1 MPQAIPAIV
10 SWVGTALWSASWVTV
25 AKIALVVGSTIY
37 SRNQAKKAQ
46 RAFASLRDQGTSVT
60 FSDPMAVA
68 ALVYGECRIGGVVI
82 HAETTGASNNFLH
95 QVIALAPHDLSE
107 IDDIY
112 FGDEAL
118 GMPWNSGSPSNVPD
132 VTSSYYGK
140 TRINRKIGGGSADSE
155 LVAESGGGW
164 TSTDKMTG
172 VASIYVRTQ
181 WDVDVF
187 PQGLSFNIST
197 DVKGKECYDTRDA
210 STAYTN
216 NNALVLRD
224 FLVEHLG
231 YPAAEVDSADV
242 NAAANICDESVTIAD
257 STSQK
262 RYTFNG
268 RILTDTKPADARQMI
283 ARAMGGWCAKIGGK
297 WRMEAGA
304 SKSSS
309 LSLTPDD
316 FIGEIEWLNQD
327 PISEACN
334 AVRVTYLDPKN
345 NWQPATAPLVR
356 KIVTAPNITAGARCT
371 IVSLGTTNFTLIGAA
386 SNTVGLTFTASGAGT
401 GTGTVDPYLGE
412 DNGVEHVRD
421 IDLFGVTNEATAL
434 RLGRI
439 ELERARHGLTF
450 TTQTGLKGL
459 QVQAGDWVDVTFSR
473 YGWSSK
479 LFEVVEHR
487 TVHEVQESGMFISI
501 RLVLREVSSAI
512 YSRTAAD
519 ETTAD
524 PAPNTTLQNPRD
536 VIAPVLGTL
545 ESDDDQLTIDSRGQ
559 VVSRIKV
566 PWTCADAYVT
576 SGGTFEIEYKLSADT
591 DWLPAPIAPLKGS
604 DEVAWIGPVVDGED
618 YDVRIRAVNG
628 IGVHSDWDTETAHT
642 VIGKS
647 EDPNPATS
655 LAAEAIPG
663 GAILTWTEPTDLDI
677 GEYWIYENT
686 TNSIPADPEFKIA
699 APATSFTR
707 NGLDAGDVYY
717 WWVKAVDTS
726 GNASTAAGSVTVT
739 VLPSASP
746 TYLFAGV
753 YSASDTYYC
762 NAEVVSIVKHSSS
775 YYKASNAAKD
785 GLATWGT
792 PPTDW
797 TAITWIPALAATDLL
812 LAKDVVILKKLTMGD
827 GATANAGIITDA
839 SSTSH
844 TSGTGFHL
852 NPRNS
857 SYSNLATARFGSTSG
872 YYIGFDGTT
881 VDTVLKTF
889 TLKPSASGVQ
899 FVIDTD
905 SSFVGPNPPARMTF
919 GTMQALNS
927 GTATALNFS
936 SASGSGIRWTGGTG
950 FAIGESFVSTYQIDT
965 TTGAGRFASIQI
977 GSDCDL
983 TRSSANTITTPDS
996 LVVGGALQ
1004 VNSTGNFTGAL
1015 SASSLST
1022 TAQATIGSYINLGS
1036 AVGSIIN
1043 FHTDTVLYRSGANA
1057 LRTGGALT
1065 VDGRIYIGTNGELY
1079 QPSLNVIRTPNG
1091 LIVDLGVVTT
1101 SVAVDQSGTYEF
1113 FAGAGNAAV
1122 YVRNQNF
1129 EVRDSGGTAKLSVL
1143 GASGNTSIAGTL
1155 SVASTL
1161 SVTGTSALGVVTTGT
1176 ITATGAIATSGAL
1189 TSGAAGTLYLGT
1201 DCEIAR
1207 TSVNTLTTPDTFVA
1221 LGLQTNGGDLLVYN
1235 GGDKCRI
1242 QASNGSIL
1250 INSTLV
1256 VTQRQTGWGAP
1267 TGTLSRA
1274 SFDPSTVSATTAY
1287 QVLAALVTDLRTHG
1301 LIGN

>member
-10 SWVGTALWSASWVTV
+10 SWVGTALWSASWLTV

-46 RAFASLRDQGTSVT
+46 RAFASLRDQGTTVT
-60 FSDPMAVA
+60 FSDPMAVS

-82 HAETTGASNNFLH
+82 HAETTGASNNYLH

-118 GMPWNSGSPSNVPD
+118 GMPWNSGSPSNQPD
-132 VTSSYYGK
+132 VTSPYYGK

-172 VASIYVRTQ
+172 VASLYVRTQ

-197 DVKGKECYDTRDA
+197 DVKGKECYDPRDTT
-210 STAYTN
+210 TAYKN

-224 FLVEHLG
+224 YLVEHLG
-231 YPAAEVDSADV
+231 YPSSEIDDDDV
-242 NAAANICDESVTIAD
+242 TAAANICDESVTIAD
-257 STSQK
+257 ATTQA

-304 SKSSS
+304 AKSSS

-356 KIVTAPNITAGARCT
+356 KLVTAPNITAGARCT

-386 SNTVGLTFTASGAGT
+386 SNTVGVTFTASGAGL

-647 EDPNPATS
+647 DPPAAPTS
-655 LAAEAIPG
+655 FTATATAG
-663 GAILTWTEPTDLDI
+663 GVLLEWVPPPDLDLAGYDI
-677 GEYWIYENT
+677 FHAPNGDP
-686 TNSIPADPEFKIA
+686 IPADPLFSVA
-699 APATSFTR
+699 APAFSFVVP
-707 NGLDAGDVYY
+707 GLTVGESTDF
-717 WWVKAVDTS
+717 WIKARDTS
-726 GNASTAAGSVTVT
+726 GNLSTAVGPETTAASPVSSPTLWPRGTFSATAFYLDNADVKNLVRYSGSVYKANNTSKSGLDTWDVPGT
-739 VLPSASP
+739 SSDWV
-746 TYLFAGV
+746 LFAVEDLITATGLIL
-753 YSASDTYYC
+753 
-762 NAEVVSIVKHSSS
+762 AEVGYLYDTLYV
-775 YYKASNAAKD
+775 
-785 GLATWGT
+785 
-792 PPTDW
+792 
-797 TAITWIPALAATDLL
+797 
-812 LAKDVVILKKLTMGD
+812 GD
-827 GATANAGIITDA
+827 GSANKGRIMSHGVTGYGAGA
-839 SSTSH
+839 S
-844 TSGTGFHL
+844 GFFL
-852 NPRNS
+852 
-857 SYSNLATARFGSTSG
+857 
-872 YYIGFDGTT
+872 GFDGTT
-881 VDTVLKTF
+881 PKLFVGNPSGDQLTWNGTALSMTGTLSVGTGDSATLINSTSINFGTRFQIVDLSGQTTLVFQKTAGQSTGNKGFHIQADASNTVLRGGDV
-889 TLKPSASGVQ
+889 SV
-899 FVIDTD
+899 
-905 SSFVGPNPPARMTF
+905 VGP
-919 GTMQALNS
+919 
-927 GTATALNFS
+927 FS
-936 SASGSGIRWTGGTG
+936 PTWSITS
-950 FAIGESFVSTYQIDT
+950 
-965 TTGAGRFASIQI
+965 TTGVGMFTKVQI
-977 GSDCDL
+977 GSDCEFE
-983 TRSSANTITTPDS
+983 RISANTIKTVDTLWPAGS
-996 LVVGGALQ
+996 LLV
-1004 VNSTGNFTGAL
+1004 
-1015 SASSLST
+1015 
-1022 TAQATIGSYINLGS
+1022 
-1036 AVGSIIN
+1036 
-1043 FHTDTVLYRSGANA
+1043 GANSIS
-1057 LRTGGALT
+1057 LT
-1065 VDGRIYIGTNGELY
+1065 SPTSGELLVGAAVKA
-1079 QPSLNVIRTPNG
+1079 SG
-1091 LIVDLGVVTT
+1091 FSVDN
-1101 SVAVDQSGTYEF
+1101 AGTFEF

-1122 YVRNQNF
+1122 YVRNQLF
-1129 EVRDSGGTAKLSVL
+1129 QVRDSSGTTKAQMNPANGLISTVGSLSAGGDATITGAVTAATLATSAQATIGGNITIGSAASAVINLYSDVNLYRSAADVLKTDDAFHALGL
-1143 GASGNTSIAGTL
+1143 GAFNAISAYNGSTSDYVFL
-1155 SVASTL
+1155 
-1161 SVTGTSALGVVTTGT
+1161 
-1176 ITATGAIATSGAL
+1176 TGASVGATIVKGIPLRVATSG
-1189 TSGAAGTLYLGT
+1189 GTLKFEVDPATGQVS
-1201 DCEIAR
+1201 I
-1207 TSVNTLTTPDTFVA
+1207 
-1221 LGLQTNGGDLLVYN
+1221 
-1235 GGDKCRI
+1235 
-1242 QASNGSIL
+1242 ASNKVLSTRYGSTPV
-1250 INSTLV
+1250 TLADV
-1256 VTQRQTGWGAP
+1256 I
-1267 TGTLSRA
+1267 
-1274 SFDPSTVSATTAY
+1274 
-1287 QVLAALVTDLRTHG
+1287 AALQHHG
-1301 LIGN
+1301 LVP

>member
-1 MPQAIPAIV
+1 MFVAQNALRLGIYAAITAYSV
-10 SWVGTALWSASWVTV
+10 SR
-25 AKIALVVGSTIY
+25 
-37 SRNQAKKAQ
+37 SRSQAKKMQ
-46 RAFASLRDQGTSVT
+46 RAFASLREQGTAVT

-82 HAETTGASNNFLH
+82 HAETTGASNNYLH

-118 GMPWNSGSPSNVPD
+118 GMPWNSGSPSNQPD
-132 VTSSYYGK
+132 VSSPYYGK

-172 VASIYVRTQ
+172 VASLYVRTQ

-197 DVKGKECYDTRDA
+197 DVKGKECYDPRD
-210 STAYTN
+210 TTTTYKN

-224 FLVEHLG
+224 YLTEHLG
-231 YPAAEVDSADV
+231 YPSSEIDDDDV
-242 NAAANICDESVTIAD
+242 TAAANICDESVTIAD
-257 STSQK
+257 ATTQA

-297 WRMEAGA
+297 WRMDAGA

-316 FIGEIEWLNQD
+316 FVGEIEWLNQD
-327 PISEACN
+327 PISDACN

-356 KIVTAPNITAGARCT
+356 KLVTAPNITAGARCT
-371 IVSLGTTNFTLIGAA
+371 IVSVGTTSFTSIGAA
-386 SNTVGLTFTASGAGT
+386 SNTVGVTFTASGAGT

-450 TTQTGLKGL
+450 TTQVSHKGLK
-459 QVQAGDWVDVTFSR
+459 VQAGDWVDVTFSR

-487 TVHEVQESGMFISI
+487 TVHEVQETGIYI
-501 RLVLREVSSAI
+501 GVRLVLREVSSAI
-512 YSRTAAD
+512 YTRTAAD

-536 VIAPVLGTL
+536 VLTPVLGTL

-604 DEVAWIGPVVDGED
+604 DQVAWIGPVTDGED

-647 EDPNPATS
+647 DPPAAPTS
-655 LAAEAIPG
+655 FTATAQPGGVLLEFVPPADLDLAAYEIYHAPTGDPI
-663 GAILTWTEPTDLDI
+663 PTDPQFI
-677 GEYWIYENT
+677 
-686 TNSIPADPEFKIA
+686 IA
-699 APATSFTR
+699 APAISFVVT
-707 NGLDAGDVYY
+707 GLTAGEDTDF
-717 WWVKAVDTS
+717 WIKAKDTS
-726 GNASTAAGSVTVT
+726 GNRSSAVGPETAAAGATT
-739 VLPSASP
+739 SP
-746 TYLFAGV
+746 TYMYHGV
-753 YSASDTYYC
+753 YSASDTYYH
-762 NAEVVSIVKHSSS
+762 NDDVRSVVLRSST
-775 YYKASNAAKD
+775 YYRANNPAKD
-785 GLATWGT
+785 GLSTWGT

-797 TAITWIPALAATDLL
+797 EAITWIPSLAATDLL
-812 LAKDVVILKKLTMGD
+812 LAKDVIILKKLTMGD
-827 GATANAGIITDA
+827 GSTANAGIITDA

-844 TSGTGFHL
+844 TSGSGFHL

-857 SYSNLATARFGSTSG
+857 SYSNLATARFGDTSG
-872 YYIGFDGTT
+872 SYIAFDGTN
-881 VDTVLKTF
+881 VDAVMKTF

-899 FVIDTD
+899 FVVDTD
-905 SSFVGPNPPARMTF
+905 SGFVGPNPPARMTF
-919 GTMQALNS
+919 GTMQATSS
-927 GTATALNFS
+927 GSATALNFS
-936 SASGSGIRWTGGTG
+936 TGSGSGVKWTGGTG
-950 FAIGESFVSTYQIDT
+950 FAIGTSFVSTYQIDT
-965 TTGAGRFASIQI
+965 TTGNGQFA
-977 GSDCDL
+977 DVTVADDL
-983 TRSSANTITTPDS
+983 TVTDRLYIGTTDCEFSRSAANVIQTPDS
-996 LVVGGALQ
+996 LWVG
-1004 VNSTGNFTGAL
+1004 
-1015 SASSLST
+1015 
-1022 TAQATIGSYINLGS
+1022 ATLF
-1036 AVGSIIN
+1036 A
-1043 FHTDTVLYRSGANA
+1043 GANA
-1057 LRTGGALT
+1057 VPITSPFSSTLVVGASILAGGLAA
-1065 VDGRIYIGTNGELY
+1065 DNAGTF
-1079 QPSLNVIRTPNG
+1079 
-1091 LIVDLGVVTT
+1091 
-1101 SVAVDQSGTYEF
+1101 EF
-1113 FAGAGNAAV
+1113 FAGIGNAAV
-1122 YVRNQNF
+1122 YVRNQDF
-1129 EVRDSGGTAKLSVL
+1129 EVRNSSGTAKLVVANST
-1143 GASGNTSIAGTL
+1143 GNTTISGTL
-1155 SVASTL
+1155 G
-1161 SVTGTSALGVVTTGT
+1161 VTGTTALAALTTSST
-1176 ITATGAIATSGAL
+1176 ITATGNIATSGSL
-1189 TSGAAGTLYLGT
+1189 TSGTTGTLFLGA
-1201 DCEIAR
+1201 DCEISR
-1207 TSVNTLTTPDTFVA
+1207 TAVNTLTTPDTFVA

>member
-1 MPQAIPAIV
+1 MPEAIPAIA
-10 SWVGTALWSASWVTV
+10 SWVGTALWSATWVTV
-25 AKIALVVGSTIY
+25 AEIAIAVGSALY

-46 RAFASLRDQGTSVT
+46 RAFASLRDQGTTVT

-82 HAETTGASNNFLH
+82 HAETTGASNSSLH

-118 GMPWNSGSPSNVPD
+118 GMPWNGGSPSNVPD
-132 VTSSYYGK
+132 VTSPYYGK

-172 VASIYVRTQ
+172 IASIYVRTQ

-197 DVKGKECYDTRDA
+197 DVKGKECYDPRDTT
-210 STAYTN
+210 TAYKN

-224 FLVEHLG
+224 YLTEHLG
-231 YPAAEVDSADV
+231 YPTAEIDDADV

-257 STSQK
+257 ATSQK

-304 SKSSS
+304 AKSSS

-327 PISEACN
+327 PISDACN

-356 KIVTAPNITAGARCT
+356 KLVTAPNITAGARCT

-459 QVQAGDWVDVTFSR
+459 KVQAGDWVDVTFSR
-473 YGWSSK
+473 YGWTSK

-512 YSRTAAD
+512 YTRTAAD

-545 ESDDDQLTIDSRGQ
+545 ESDDAQLTIDSRGQ

-566 PWTCADAYVT
+566 PWTCADVYVT
-576 SGGTFEIEYKLSADT
+576 SGGTFELEYKLSADT
-591 DWLPAPIAPLKGS
+591 DWLPAPIAPPKGS
-604 DEVAWIGPVVDGED
+604 DQVAWIGPVTDGED

-647 EDPNPATS
+647 DPPDAPTSFTAT
-655 LAAEAIPG
+655 ATAG
-663 GAILTWTEPTDLDI
+663 GVLLEWVPPPDLDLEGHDI
-677 GEYWIYENT
+677 FHAPNGDP
-686 TNSIPADPEFKIA
+686 IPADPQFSVA
-699 APATSFTR
+699 APAFSFVVP
-707 NGLDAGDVYY
+707 GLTVGESTDF
-717 WWVKAVDTS
+717 WIKARDTS
-726 GNASTAAGSVTVT
+726 GNRSTAVGPETTAADPVSSPTLWPRGTFSPTAFYLDNDDVKNLVRYSGSVYKANNTSKSGLDTWDTPGTSSDWV
-739 VLPSASP
+739 
-746 TYLFAGV
+746 LFANEDLV
-753 YSASDTYYC
+753 TASGLIL
-762 NAEVVSIVKHSSS
+762 AEVGYLYDTLYV
-775 YYKASNAAKD
+775 
-785 GLATWGT
+785 
-792 PPTDW
+792 
-797 TAITWIPALAATDLL
+797 
-812 LAKDVVILKKLTMGD
+812 GD
-827 GATANAGIITDA
+827 GSANKGRVMSHGVTGYGAGA
-839 SSTSH
+839 S
-844 TSGTGFHL
+844 GFFL
-852 NPRNS
+852 
-857 SYSNLATARFGSTSG
+857 
-872 YYIGFDGTT
+872 GFDGTT
-881 VDTVLKTF
+881 PKLFVGNPSGDKLTWNGTALSMTGTLSVGTGDSATLINSTSINFGTRFQIVDLSGQTTLVFQKTAGQSTGNKGFHIQADASNTVLRGGDV
-889 TLKPSASGVQ
+889 SV
-899 FVIDTD
+899 
-905 SSFVGPNPPARMTF
+905 VGPFNPTWSI
-919 GTMQALNS
+919 TS
-927 GTATALNFS
+927 
-936 SASGSGIRWTGGTG
+936 
-950 FAIGESFVSTYQIDT
+950 
-965 TTGAGRFASIQI
+965 TTGVGMFTKVQI
-977 GSDCDL
+977 GADCEFE
-983 TRSSANTITTPDS
+983 RISANTIKTVDTLWPAGTL
-996 LVVGGALQ
+996 LV
-1004 VNSTGNFTGAL
+1004 
-1015 SASSLST
+1015 
-1022 TAQATIGSYINLGS
+1022 
-1036 AVGSIIN
+1036 
-1043 FHTDTVLYRSGANA
+1043 GANSIS
-1057 LRTGGALT
+1057 LT
-1065 VDGRIYIGTNGELY
+1065 SPTSGEL
-1079 QPSLNVIRTPNG
+1079 LVGAAVKAGGI
-1091 LIVDLGVVTT
+1091 
-1101 SVAVDQSGTYEF
+1101 AVDNSGTFEF
-1113 FAGAGNAAV
+1113 LAAAGNAAV
-1122 YVRNQNF
+1122 YVRNQDF
-1129 EVRDSGGTAKLSVL
+1129 EVRNSAGTYKFQVTGSTGSTVIRGALQVDLTGNFTGALSTASSLSVTSQATIGGNLTVGSAASAVVNFHTDVNLYRSAADVLKTDDAFHALGVGAFNAISAYNGSTSDFVFLTGSAVGATIVKGVPFRVATSGGTVKLE
-1143 GASGNTSIAGTL
+1143 IDP
-1155 SVASTL
+1155 
-1161 SVTGTSALGVVTTGT
+1161 
-1176 ITATGAIATSGAL
+1176 ATGNISIGGNKVLSTRYG
-1189 TSGAAGTLYLGT
+1189 
-1201 DCEIAR
+1201 
-1207 TSVNTLTTPDTFVA
+1207 TTPSDVAGLVA
-1221 LGLQTNGGDLLVYN
+1221 LCQHMGF
-1235 GGDKCRI
+1235 C
-1242 QASNGSIL
+1242 
-1250 INSTLV
+1250 
-1256 VTQRQTGWGAP
+1256 P
-1267 TGTLSRA
+1267 
-1274 SFDPSTVSATTAY
+1274 
-1287 QVLAALVTDLRTHG
+1287 
-1301 LIGN
+1301 

>member
-10 SWVGTALWSASWVTV
+10 SWVGTALWSATWVTV
-25 AKIALVVGSTIY
+25 AKIAIVVGSALY

-46 RAFASLRDQGTSVT
+46 RAFASLRDQGTTVT

-82 HAETTGASNNFLH
+82 HAETTGASNSSLH

-118 GMPWNSGSPSNVPD
+118 GMPWNGGSPSNVPD
-132 VTSSYYGK
+132 VTSPYYGK

-172 VASIYVRTQ
+172 IASIYVRTQ

-197 DVKGKECYDTRDA
+197 DVKGKECYDPRDTT
-210 STAYTN
+210 TAYKN

-224 FLVEHLG
+224 YLTEHLG
-231 YPAAEVDSADV
+231 YPTAEIDDADV

-257 STSQK
+257 ATSQK

-304 SKSSS
+304 AKSSS

-327 PISEACN
+327 PISDACN

-356 KIVTAPNITAGARCT
+356 KLVTAPNITAGARCT

-459 QVQAGDWVDVTFSR
+459 KVQAGDWVDVTFSR
-473 YGWSSK
+473 YGWTSK

-545 ESDDDQLTIDSRGQ
+545 ESDDAQLTIDSRGQ

-566 PWTCADAYVT
+566 PWTCADVYVT
-576 SGGTFEIEYKLSADT
+576 SGGTFELEYKLSADT
-591 DWLPAPIAPLKGS
+591 DWLPAPIAPPKGS
-604 DEVAWIGPVVDGED
+604 DQVAWIGPVTDGED

-647 EDPNPATS
+647 DPPDAPTSFTAT
-655 LAAEAIPG
+655 ATAG
-663 GAILTWTEPTDLDI
+663 GVLLEWVPPPDLDLEGHDI
-677 GEYWIYENT
+677 FHAPNGDP
-686 TNSIPADPEFKIA
+686 IPADPQFSVA
-699 APATSFTR
+699 APAFSFVVP
-707 NGLDAGDVYY
+707 GLTVGESTDF
-717 WWVKAVDTS
+717 WIKARDTS
-726 GNASTAAGSVTVT
+726 GNRSTAVGPETTAADPVSSPTLWPRGTFSPTAFYLDNDDVKNLVRYSGSVYKANNTSKSGLDTWDTPGTSSDWV
-739 VLPSASP
+739 
-746 TYLFAGV
+746 LFANEDLVTASGLILAETGYIYNTLYVGDGTADKGKVMTYGV
-753 YSASDTYYC
+753 TGFGAGAEGVFLGMNGTKGALYAGVSAGDHLSYY
-762 NAEVVSIVKHSSS
+762 NGTAEVVGKLIKLG
-775 YYKASNAAKD
+775 A
-785 GLATWGT
+785 LGT
-792 PPTDW
+792 
-797 TAITWIPALAATDLL
+797 
-812 LAKDVVILKKLTMGD
+812 
-827 GATANAGIITDA
+827 
-839 SSTSH
+839 
-844 TSGTGFHL
+844 
-852 NPRNS
+852 
-857 SYSNLATARFGSTSG
+857 
-872 YYIGFDGTT
+872 
-881 VDTVLKTF
+881 
-889 TLKPSASGVQ
+889 Q
-899 FVIDTD
+899 FVLDVD

-919 GTMQALNS
+919 GTMQALNT

-936 SASGSGIRWTGGTG
+936 TGSGSGIRWTGGTG
-950 FAIGESFVSTYQIDT
+950 FAIGNSFVSTYQIDT
-965 TTGAGRFASIQI
+965 VTGNGYFA
-977 GSDCDL
+977 DLHAADDL
-983 TRSSANTITTPDS
+983 T
-996 LVVGGALQ
+996 V
-1004 VNSTGNFTGAL
+1004 
-1015 SASSLST
+1015 
-1022 TAQATIGSYINLGS
+1022 
-1036 AVGSIIN
+1036 
-1043 FHTDTVLYRSGANA
+1043 TDRL
-1057 LRTGGALT
+1057 
-1065 VDGRIYIGTNGELY
+1065 YIGTTDCEFY
-1079 QPSLNVIRTPNG
+1079 RDAADVIRTPDSIQAQG
-1091 LIVDLGVVTT
+1091 FGAYGGITAYAASSSDFVFLASYV
-1101 SVAVDQSGTYEF
+1101 
-1113 FAGAGNAAV
+1113 AGACIVKAV
-1122 YVRNQNF
+1122 PFTVA
-1129 EVRDSGGTAKLSVL
+1129 DSSNVAKFTV
-1143 GASGNTSIAGTL
+1143 AHATGNTSIAGTL
-1155 SVASTL
+1155 GVSGNTTLSGSLSVAGA
-1161 SVTGTSALGVVTTGT
+1161 VTSAMTFNSTVA
-1176 ITATGAIATSGAL
+1176 ITGAL
-1189 TSGAAGTLYLGT
+1189 TVGASGTIYLGV

-1207 TSVNTLTTPDTFVA
+1207 TAVNTLTTPDTFVA

-1235 GGDKCRI
+1235 GGDKFRA

-1250 INSTLV
+1250 IQGTLV
-1256 VTQRQTGWGAP
+1256 VTARQTGWGAP
-1267 TGTLSRA
+1267 TGTLTRTT
-1274 SFDPSTVSATTAY
+1274 FDPSTATL
-1287 QVLAALVTDLRTHG
+1287 QQGLERLAALITDLRTHG

>member
-10 SWVGTALWSASWVTV
+10 SWVGTALWSASWLTV

-46 RAFASLRDQGTSVT
+46 RAFASLRDQGTTVT
-60 FSDPMAVA
+60 FSDPMAVS

-118 GMPWNSGSPSNVPD
+118 GMPWNSGSPSNQPD
-132 VTSSYYGK
+132 VTSPYYGK

-197 DVKGKECYDTRDA
+197 DVKGKECYDPRDA

-224 FLVEHLG
+224 FFVEHLG

-304 SKSSS
+304 AKSSS

-316 FIGEIEWLNQD
+316 FIGEVEWLNQD

-356 KIVTAPNITAGARCT
+356 KLVTAPNITAGARCT

-386 SNTVGLTFTASGAGT
+386 SNTVGVTFTASGAGL

-566 PWTCADAYVT
+566 PWTCADALVT

-628 IGVHSDWDTETAHT
+628 LGVHSDWDTETAHT

-647 EDPNPATS
+647 DPPAAPTS
-655 LAAEAIPG
+655 FTATATAG
-663 GAILTWTEPTDLDI
+663 GVLLEWVPPPDLDLAGYDI
-677 GEYWIYENT
+677 FHAPNGDP
-686 TNSIPADPEFKIA
+686 IPADPLFSVA
-699 APATSFTR
+699 APAFSFVVP
-707 NGLDAGDVYY
+707 GLTAGESTDF
-717 WWVKAVDTS
+717 WIKAVDTS
-726 GNASTAAGSVTVT
+726 GNRSTAVGPETTAADPVSSPTLWPRGTFSATAFYIDNDDVKNLVRYGGSVYKANNTSKSGLDTWDVPGT
-739 VLPSASP
+739 SGDWV
-746 TYLFAGV
+746 LFAVEDLITATGLILAETGYIYDTLYLGDGGANKGRVMTHGV
-753 YSASDTYYC
+753 
-762 NAEVVSIVKHSSS
+762 SS
-775 YYKASNAAKD
+775 YGSATHGVFLGFDSTTPKLFVGSSGGNYIYHNGAAAGIKASE
-785 GLATWGT
+785 
-792 PPTDW
+792 
-797 TAITWIPALAATDLL
+797 ITL
-812 LAKDVVILKKLTMGD
+812 
-827 GATANAGIITDA
+827 GA
-839 SSTSH
+839 
-844 TSGTGFHL
+844 SGT
-852 NPRNS
+852 
-857 SYSNLATARFGSTSG
+857 
-872 YYIGFDGTT
+872 
-881 VDTVLKTF
+881 
-889 TLKPSASGVQ
+889 Q
-899 FVIDTD
+899 FVLDID

-919 GTMQALNS
+919 GTMVASAN
-927 GTATALNFS
+927 
-936 SASGSGIRWTGGTG
+936 ASGVTTMTFSNGGVTGGD
-950 FAIGESFVSTYQIDT
+950 FAMRHSPAYGVTYNHGIDLA
-965 TTGAGRFASIQI
+965 TGAGRFSDITVTDDLFVTDRLYIGASCEFYQGATDVIV
-977 GSDCDL
+977 
-983 TRSSANTITTPDS
+983 TPDS
-996 LVVGGALQ
+996 IQAQGFGAYGGITAYAASSSDFVFLASY
-1004 VNSTGNFTGAL
+1004 VAGACIVKAVPFTVADSSNVANFTVAH
-1015 SASSLST
+1015 
-1022 TAQATIGSYINLGS
+1022 AT
-1036 AVGSIIN
+1036 
-1043 FHTDTVLYRSGANA
+1043 
-1057 LRTGGALT
+1057 
-1065 VDGRIYIGTNGELY
+1065 
-1079 QPSLNVIRTPNG
+1079 
-1091 LIVDLGVVTT
+1091 
-1101 SVAVDQSGTYEF
+1101 
-1113 FAGAGNAAV
+1113 
-1122 YVRNQNF
+1122 
-1129 EVRDSGGTAKLSVL
+1129 
-1143 GASGNTSIAGTL
+1143 GNTSIAGTL
-1155 SVASTL
+1155 GVTGNTTLSGSLSVAGA
-1161 SVTGTSALGVVTTGT
+1161 VTSAMTFNSTVA
-1176 ITATGAIATSGAL
+1176 ITGAL
-1189 TSGAAGTLYLGT
+1189 TVGASGTIYLGV

-1207 TSVNTLTTPDTFVA
+1207 TAVNTLTTPDTWVA
-1221 LGLQTNGGDLLVYN
+1221 NSLQTNGGDLLVYN

-1250 INSTLV
+1250 IQGTLV
-1256 VTQRQTGWGAP
+1256 VTARQTGWGTP
-1267 TGTLSRA
+1267 TGAATRTA
-1274 SFDPSTVSATTAY
+1274 FDPSTATLA
-1287 QVLAALVTDLRTHG
+1287 QGLERLAALIIDLRTHG